1 MTNPV
6 AELLE
11 VLLLFED
18 LAPDVPGAGAEPR
31 AHAETVVSNVQAMF
45 PGHEAEVAATALR
58 IGLWD
63 GPSWL
68 GHS

>member
-6 AELLE
+6 SELLE

-18 LAPDVPGAGAEPR
+18 IAPDLPGAGAEPGL
-31 AHAETVVSNVQAMF
+31 HAEAVLSNVQAMF
-45 PGHEAEVAATALR
+45 PGHEAEVAAIAARL
-58 IGLWD
+58 GLWN

-68 GHS
+68 DGG

>member
-1 MTNPV
+1 MSNPV

-18 LAPDVPGAGAEPR
+18 IAPDVPGVSAPDL
-31 AHAETVVSNVQAMF
+31 HAEAVVSNVQAMF
-45 PGHEAEVAATALR
+45 PGHEAEIAAAAAR
-58 IGLWD
+58 MGLWD

-68 GHS
+68 HAS